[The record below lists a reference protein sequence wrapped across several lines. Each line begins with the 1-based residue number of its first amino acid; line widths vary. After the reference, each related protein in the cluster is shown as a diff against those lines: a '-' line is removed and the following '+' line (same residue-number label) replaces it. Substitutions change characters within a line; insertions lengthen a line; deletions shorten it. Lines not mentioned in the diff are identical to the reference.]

1 MVTRVQPSPFEKSTW
16 RSRSSEWL
24 DKHQK
29 LVSGFLAVAA
39 GVLSC
44 CLNAAPLP
52 VSIVSVASIAEMLAS
67 NSFKTAQSVKHD
79 TSFPQSH
86 ATSAEVGV
94 SRPPARRA
102 SGTEGLRY
110 GGPPAV
116 ENDFPQLPVLEAG
129 PLDTSEVK
137 PHSYPPRRPAP
148 APCPPTC
155 CSPARPRHTS
165 RAAGRLLPATRC
177 SRPRARRPPT

>member
-102 SGTEGLRY
+102 SGTEGLLPQEMEGLV
-110 GGPPAV
+110 GGANAADGASDQRLAPTST
-116 ENDFPQLPVLEAG
+116 EAG
-129 PLDTSEVK
+129 LGEVG
-137 PHSYPPRRPAP
+137 ANG
-148 APCPPTC
+148 
-155 CSPARPRHTS
+155 
-165 RAAGRLLPATRC
+165 AGPQSC
-177 SRPRARRPPT
+177 ARRSRSFS